1 MTYSM
6 KIIDV
11 RSRYKLLQ
19 LCSCWEHGFFIILA
33 NDFHSSKLQSPLI
46 QRSLPIVRIKFWWTS
61 GPFCSYW
68 CFLNKTFGYVIKYYL
83 EYFIH
88 WTSQKCIEIWT
99 CLRMFHFEFLLN
111 PFHPSVA
118 FHIETSYFFLFCKTN
133 YWFLY
138 KTQHWDEMGWFHPCN
153 LAGFSESNLADYLFS
168 IYAKFSKKPTF
179 ITSLIR
185 TRSFAYHW
193 GGMLVFRKIVRT
205 Y

>member
-1 MTYSM
+1 M

-99 CLRMFHFEFLLN
+99 CLRMFHFEFVLN
-111 PFHPSVA
+111 RYLPTQPGFVTFQDTYYHCK
-118 FHIETSYFFLFCKTN
+118 FEFLKLQFVILN
-133 YWFLY
+133 R
-138 KTQHWDEMGWFHPCN
+138 
-153 LAGFSESNLADYLFS
+153 YL
-168 IYAKFSKKPTF
+168 
-179 ITSLIR
+179 
-185 TRSFAYHW
+185 
-193 GGMLVFRKIVRT
+193 
-205 Y
+205 